1 VLGELMNTAKRDD
14 FSRFGKDFQESLCHL
29 VLKDRPFADQIF
41 EVLDMNFFEQKYLQA
56 FVSLVQQ
63 YREEFKIH
71 PNDNVMRSLLRTKL
85 SNYSDTVKKQ
95 LRDFYARISRFDDEH
110 ADYVKKTAL
119 DFCKKQKLKEAM
131 LKSIPLLEES
141 SFEEVV
147 SVITGAANLG
157 LDSDCGHDFVLDF
170 EKRFELKSRN
180 PISTGWAEIDKIS
193 QAGLGQGELGVVI
206 AATGGGKSQCLVHLG
221 TQAIKAGKN
230 VVYYTLELADTVVG
244 SRFDSCLTAVPLRDR
259 TTFKEQIYERIQ
271 EEGLGRLIIKEYPT
285 KSASVETLKAHLE
298 KLKIK
303 NIKPDMILVDYADL
317 LSQRSNLKERR
328 HQLES
333 TYEELRGLAQANN
346 CCVWTA
352 SQTNRSG
359 INAEIITM
367 ESISEAFNK
376 CFVADFIFTI
386 SRTLEEKEVNA
397 GKMYIAKNRNGP
409 DGIIYPAIMDYS
421 KVLIDVQPST
431 GESLGD
437 VAENAK
443 KRQEEKLSTMY
454 KKFKKK
460 KKGKEN
466 VQ

>member
-1 VLGELMNTAKRDD
+1 MSTIKRDD

-41 EVLDMNFFEQKYLQA
+41 EVLDMNFFEQKYLQV
-56 FVSLVQQ
+56 FVSLVKE
-63 YREEFKIH
+63 YREEFKTH
-71 PNDNVMRSLLRTKL
+71 PNDTVMKSLLRTKL
-85 SNYSDTVKKQ
+85 GNQSDTVKRQ
-95 LRDFYARISRFDDEH
+95 LREFYARISRFEDEH
-110 ADYVKKTAL
+110 AEYVKKTAL

-147 SVITGAANLG
+147 SVITDAAHLG
-157 LDSDCGHDFVLDF
+157 LDSNYGHDFVLDF
-170 EKRFELKSRN
+170 EKRFELQTRD
-180 PISTGWAEIDKIS
+180 PITTGWTEIDKITQGGMGS
-193 QAGLGQGELGVVI
+193 GELAVVI

-221 TQAIKAGKN
+221 TQAIKEGRN

-244 SRFDSCLTAVPLRDR
+244 SRFDSCLTGVPLRDR
-259 TTFKEQIYERIQ
+259 WTFKEQIYERVQ
-271 EEGLGRLIIKEYPT
+271 EEELGKLIIKEYPT
-285 KSASVETLKAHLE
+285 KSASVETIKAHLE
-298 KLKIK
+298 KLKVK
-303 NIKPDMILVDYADL
+303 NFKPDMVLVDYADL
-317 LSQRSNLKERR
+317 LSQKSNFKERR

-333 TYEELRGLAQANN
+333 TYEELRGLAQMYN

-367 ESISEAFNK
+367 EAISEAFNK
-376 CFVADFIFTI
+376 CFVSDFIFTV

-431 GESLGD
+431 GESIGD
-437 VAENAK
+437 VAESAK
-443 KRQEEKLSTMY
+443 KRQEEKLSSAY
-454 KKFKKK
+454 KKFKTKK
-460 KKGKEN
+460 KKKKEEKN
-466 VQ
+466 A

>member
-1 VLGELMNTAKRDD
+1 MSTIKRDD
-14 FSRFGKDFQESLCHL
+14 FSRFGKEFQESLCHL

-56 FVSLVQQ
+56 FVSLIQD
-63 YREEFKIH
+63 YREEFKTH
-71 PNDNVMRSLLRTKL
+71 PSDSVMKSLLRTKL
-85 SNYSDTVKKQ
+85 ANQSDTVKRQ
-95 LRDFYARISRFDDEH
+95 LREFYARISRFEDEH
-110 ADYVKKTAL
+110 SEYVKKTAL

-157 LDSDCGHDFVLDF
+157 LDSNYGHDFVLDF
-170 EKRFELKSRN
+170 EKRFEEKSRN
-180 PISTGWAEIDKIS
+180 PITTGWSEIDKITS
-193 QAGLGQGELGVVI
+193 GGMGKGELGVVI

-221 TQAIKAGKN
+221 TQAVKAGKS

-244 SRFDSCLTAVPLRDR
+244 SRFDSCLTGVPLKDR
-259 TTFKEQIYERIQ
+259 WTFKEQIYERVQ
-271 EEGLGRLIIKEYPT
+271 EEDLGKLIIKEYPT

-298 KLKIK
+298 KLKVK
-303 NIKPDMILVDYADL
+303 NFKPDMILVDYADL

-333 TYEELRGLAQANN
+333 TYEELRGMAQAYD

-376 CFVADFIFTI
+376 CFVSDFIFTI

-409 DGIIYPAIMDYS
+409 DGIIYPSIMDYS
-421 KVLIDVQPST
+421 RVYIDVNPSS
-431 GESLGD
+431 GESIGD
-437 VAENAK
+437 IAENAK
-443 KRQEEKLSTMY
+443 KRQEEKLVTKY
-454 KKFKKK
+454 KKFKKGSK
-460 KKGKEN
+460 KEPAN
-466 VQ
+466 A

>member
-1 VLGELMNTAKRDD
+1 MSTIKRDD
-14 FSRFGKDFQESLCHL
+14 FSRFGKEFQESLCHL
-29 VLKDRPFADQIF
+29 LIRDRPFADQMF
-41 EVLDMNFFEQKYLQA
+41 EVLDINFFEQKYLQA
-56 FVSLVQQ
+56 FVSLIQQ
-63 YREEFKIH
+63 YRDEFKIH
-71 PNDNVMRSLLRTKL
+71 PNDNVMKSLLRTKL
-85 SNYSDTVKKQ
+85 QNQSDTVKRQ
-95 LRDFYARISRFDDEH
+95 LREFYARISRFEDEH
-110 ADYVKKTAL
+110 ADYVKQTAL

-147 SVITGAANLG
+147 SVITSAANLG
-157 LDSDCGHDFVLDF
+157 LDSNYGHDFVLDF

-180 PISTGWAEIDKIS
+180 PITTGWSQIDKIT
-193 QAGLGQGELGVVI
+193 QGGLGEGELGVVI

-230 VVYYTLELADTVVG
+230 VIYYTLELADTVVG
-244 SRFDSCLTAVPLRDR
+244 SRFDSCLTGVPLQDR
-259 TTFKEQIYERIQ
+259 WTFKEQIFERVQ
-271 EEGLGRLIIKEYPT
+271 EEELGQLIIKEYPT
-285 KSASVETLKAHLE
+285 KSASVDTIKAHLE
-298 KLKIK
+298 RLKIK
-303 NIKPDMILVDYADL
+303 NIKPDLVLVDYADL
-317 LSQRSNLKERR
+317 LLQRSNLRERR

-333 TYEELRGLAQANN
+333 TYEELRGLAQMYE

-376 CFVADFIFTI
+376 CFVSDFIFTI

-421 KVLIDVQPST
+421 RVFIGVQPSS
-431 GESLGD
+431 GESIGD
-437 VAENAK
+437 VAESAK
-443 KRQEEKLSTMY
+443 KRQTDKLVTTY

-460 KKGKEN
+460 KRKEN
-466 VQ
+466 V